1 VIAIRTQFRTHT
13 LILLIIALI
22 GVYRVALTPVGQD
35 FGPDKIRFH
44 RTSEVMLDALAQGNF
59 HDFAWSIY
67 AAQGRPASSQL
78 GMIPAQ
84 IQRWVS
90 GTRNRTESVSWRE
103 RLQANHR
110 FRLESRCDKRLRFC
124 RREYAL
130 SASLRGL
137 HTVHASAF
145 RSAHQLAVTL
155 RWPHPFTYPP
165 HQYEAYGPRQRAIL
179 NEHPFLIVGDRVN
192 R

>member
-59 HDFAWSIY
+59 HDFAWSMY
-67 AAQGRPASSQL
+67 AAQGRPTSSQL

-110 FRLESRCDKRLRFC
+110 FRLES
-124 RREYAL
+124 
-130 SASLRGL
+130 
-137 HTVHASAF
+137 
-145 RSAHQLAVTL
+145 
-155 RWPHPFTYPP
+155 
-165 HQYEAYGPRQRAIL
+165 
-179 NEHPFLIVGDRVN
+179 
-192 R
+192 